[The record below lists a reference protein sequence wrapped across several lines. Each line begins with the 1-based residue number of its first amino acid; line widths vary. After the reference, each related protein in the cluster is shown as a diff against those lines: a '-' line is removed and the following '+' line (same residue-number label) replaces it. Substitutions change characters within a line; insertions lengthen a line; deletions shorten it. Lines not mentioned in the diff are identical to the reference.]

1 MNKYNVTFEVFLADK
16 MKGKKSIIVEAGNK
30 KLAILRAMLEI
41 NKLEEFKTRYKK
53 VINAEEVE

>member
-1 MNKYNVTFEVFLADK
+1 MNKYNVTFEVFLAGN

-41 NKLEEFKTRYKK
+41 NKIDEYKARYKK